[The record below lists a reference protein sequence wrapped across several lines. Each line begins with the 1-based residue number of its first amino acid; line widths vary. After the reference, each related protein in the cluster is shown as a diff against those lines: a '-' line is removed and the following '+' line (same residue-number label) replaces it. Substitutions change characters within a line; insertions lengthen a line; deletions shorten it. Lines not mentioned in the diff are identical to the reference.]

1 MQVNTCP
8 GVLLRLERSLLQIEE
23 GLHNVFEWC
32 GCNNNLLVNPGKTK
46 NVGGW
51 YASTY
56 ESIRIFRQ
64 YQFHGRKSYTSD
76 RGADL
81 MLAFKI
87 GLSLDMKRL
96 SRMSKSVSEVPVE
109 RILKSEGEI

>member
-1 MQVNTCP
+1 
-8 GVLLRLERSLLQIEE
+8 
-23 GLHNVFEWC
+23 
-32 GCNNNLLVNPGKTK
+32 
-46 NVGGW
+46 
-51 YASTY
+51 
-56 ESIRIFRQ
+56 
-64 YQFHGRKSYTSD
+64 
-76 RGADL
+76 